1 MLQKI
6 LRRYI
11 FYLGIKN
18 NRIIYILSKIDG
30 FMTFSGSWAENAIFK
45 FARKREKTARQR
57 VRFFRTTY
65 FPKNGFKR
73 AVGNPRASEGQIF
86 SLRAQRKSES
96 GKNTFQ
102 EQKKSA
108 RITGGWNGQKKARS
122 DLLSHQQAVSSALG
136 SLTSEFG
143 MGSGGSSPL
152 WPRA

>member
-6 LRRYI
+6 LRLYI

-18 NRIIYILSKIDG
+18 NHIIYIPSKIDV
-30 FMTFSGSWAENAIFK
+30 FMTFSGIWAENAIFK

-57 VRFFRTTY
+57 VRFFRPTY
-65 FPKNGFKR
+65 FSKNGFGR

-102 EQKKSA
+102 EQNKSA
-108 RITGGWNGQKKARS
+108 RITSGWNGQLGYQKTRFLNLPANAKKRPA
-122 DLLSHQQAVSSALG
+122 SA
-136 SLTSEFG
+136 SVF
-143 MGSGGSSPL
+143 SGRHISQKTVL
-152 WPRA
+152 NAL